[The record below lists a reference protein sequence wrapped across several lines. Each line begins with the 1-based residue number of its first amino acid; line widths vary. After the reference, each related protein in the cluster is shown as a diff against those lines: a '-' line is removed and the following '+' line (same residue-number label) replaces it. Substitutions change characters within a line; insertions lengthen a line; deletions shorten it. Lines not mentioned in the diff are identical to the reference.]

1 MKKQKKYIRPVLYT
15 ILILYAIVTLYPF
28 LWAVSASFKTF
39 KEITGGGISLIP
51 KKFTFQNYIDIFTGT
66 AYYPR
71 WFLNSLYVAIVGT
84 AINVILNSM
93 AGYALAQISFKG
105 SKVFLSLFIATMT
118 IPGQVLLIPNYL
130 IIKQLGIM
138 GTYNSLIIPGAVNVT
153 YIFLMRQYFMNF
165 SRQVEEAAKIDGLS
179 RTGSFF
185 KIALPLSRP
194 VLATQATFVFLSF
207 WNDFTKSM
215 LYIKDVKKF
224 TLPVGIQASQ
234 SQTAG
239 FTMWNEILASSV
251 ISMIPI
257 FIIYIVLNKY
267 FMTGLRM
274 EGEK

>member
-1 MKKQKKYIRPVLYT
+1 MKKQRKYIRPVLYT

-51 KKFTFQNYIDIFTGT
+51 KNFTFQNYIDIFTGT

>member
-1 MKKQKKYIRPVLYT
+1 MKKQRKYIRPVLYT

-51 KKFTFQNYIDIFTGT
+51 KKITFQNYIDIFTGT